1 MKNEDEQKHNAD
13 DPGTSTN
20 YDNNV
25 HTNEQNEVQNE
36 VQYRYV
42 VLEFTVKI

>member
-25 HTNEQNEVQNE
+25 HTNEQNEVQ
-36 VQYRYV
+36 YRYI

>member
-1 MKNEDEQKHNAD
+1 MKNEDEQKLNAD

-20 YDNNV
+20 CDNNV

-36 VQYRYV
+36 VQNRYIM
-42 VLEFTVKI
+42 LEFTVKI